1 MTNDQ
6 MIVTLLTQLKEPMD
20 VFLRLEKLNLLR
32 DVCYRSKKTQL
43 LKEACAAIIELV
55 NMNLQKLDVSQQMK
69 AHDMLKD
76 AHTQYGRYNFES
88 FLIAME
94 WNRPVEKRFY
104 QPRMKVLSQVVRD
117 LQDLGD
123 GKIDVYILSMPPR
136 VGKLLSDDTPVLTT
150 KGWKNHGDLKVGD
163 YVYSPLG
170 FPVKVTHVF
179 PKNVANLE
187 VTFSNGE
194 KIKCHENHEWY
205 MFDKHRNEYRVL
217 ETKEMI
223 GKLEEG
229 TPGKRG
235 HRYFYRLP
243 PRMPI
248 FGEKHELRVDPYVLG
263 VWLGDGRARYGD
275 ICYNPKDKIVFETI
289 VEKGYIISWTT
300 THKDTGV
307 KYAGFKDLRQQLQS
321 YDMCYSKKTKP
332 KYIPEDYL
340 TADVED
346 RLELLAGLLDTDGC
360 LIKKEKRYQF
370 TTSCE
375 RLKDTFIQLVSTF
388 GWRCSVQIKEP
399 KLSSSGIQGR
409 KHYWVIAFNP
419 TLYIPCRIERKQLKE
434 FSKKRRITV
443 TKIEKIEPEQGNC
456 ISVDGGLYCV
466 GKTMLPTH
474 NSTIGL
480 FFIAWMAGRYPDEHI
495 FGAGYVSGLVK
506 TFYNGV
512 LDFIDSAEYRF
523 YEIFPELDGKTSKSA
538 EDRTIDLWE
547 DDRYKTV
554 TFRSVDGQITGALEA
569 SSLLYMDDM
578 CSGIEEAMN
587 LDRLDKLWSKVSVD
601 LMQRRVQNKR
611 TGRLAPMLAIGTI
624 WSLHDPISRLKREYL
639 DSPLYRERVMP
650 ALDENDESNFNY
662 DYGVGFTT
670 EMYRSLRSG
679 MDRVSWE
686 CVYQQNPI
694 ERDGLMFPELKRY
707 LQLPAGQPDAV
718 VAFCDVAFGSDD
730 YLSFP
735 VGYIW
740 GTDGYVVDVV
750 FRKRADYKITEP
762 MVAAKIIQHEVQMAE
777 FEANNGGDF
786 YARDV
791 DRMVKESSSHRCNIT
806 WKLAGN
812 RASKLARIIQ
822 MAPDIRNWYYQDPS
836 MYKPNSEYGLF
847 IKNMLTFV
855 ETGGSLNDDG
865 PDSMAGLCKM
875 MISPRVG
882 TVTSRRGIRGAF

>member
-136 VGKLLSDDTPVLTT
+136 VGK
-150 KGWKNHGDLKVGD
+150 
-163 YVYSPLG
+163 
-170 FPVKVTHVF
+170 
-179 PKNVANLE
+179 
-187 VTFSNGE
+187 
-194 KIKCHENHEWY
+194 
-205 MFDKHRNEYRVL
+205 
-217 ETKEMI
+217 
-223 GKLEEG
+223 
-229 TPGKRG
+229 
-235 HRYFYRLP
+235 
-243 PRMPI
+243 
-248 FGEKHELRVDPYVLG
+248 
-263 VWLGDGRARYGD
+263 
-275 ICYNPKDKIVFETI
+275 
-289 VEKGYIISWTT
+289 
-300 THKDTGV
+300 
-307 KYAGFKDLRQQLQS
+307 
-321 YDMCYSKKTKP
+321 
-332 KYIPEDYL
+332 
-340 TADVED
+340 
-346 RLELLAGLLDTDGC
+346 
-360 LIKKEKRYQF
+360 
-370 TTSCE
+370 
-375 RLKDTFIQLVSTF
+375 ST
-388 GWRCSVQIKEP
+388 
-399 KLSSSGIQGR
+399 L
-409 KHYWVIAFNP
+409 
-419 TLYIPCRIERKQLKE
+419 
-434 FSKKRRITV
+434 
-443 TKIEKIEPEQGNC
+443 
-456 ISVDGGLYCV
+456 
-466 GKTMLPTH
+466 
-474 NSTIGL
+474 GL